1 MRKLSCEQLLM
12 RWGYLSASGQL
23 SQVRYSSA
31 RYGQQMSTK
40 PSGSSILVS
49 KYVIVDIHARKL
61 GILPHLKAY
70 YIEGWKHSPRKGFH
84 FKPDGR
90 RKGTA
95 HKARKI
101 LAEYMGIKETP
112 DNTEEEKQR

>member
-40 PSGSSILVS
+40 PGGSSILVS
-49 KYVIVDIHARKL
+49 KYVIVDIHGRKL
-61 GILPHLKAY
+61 KILQHLKAY
-70 YIEGWKHSPRKGFH
+70 YIDGWRHTPRKGFH

-90 RKGTA
+90 RKATA
-95 HKARKI
+95 HKARAI
-101 LAEYMGIKETP
+101 LADYMGIKETA
-112 DNTEEEKQR
+112 DEQERT